1 MGEKDKWIVKCPK
14 CGRINQSCQ
23 HISRQDVERI
33 VQLLK
38 AGVEV
43 YESEEEMEHVEEHI
57 HEPTRDRGKLYA
69 LVQPRFDL
77 DDVVMGAKTKE
88 AIDDALVEIRNKG
101 LIFQRWGMKK
111 VIRKNKGLSLL
122 FAGPPGTGKTMTAEA
137 IARVLKKPLMIVNY
151 AQLENMWVGETEKNI
166 EAVFQEA
173 AKNGAVLFFDEADAV
188 FHRRG
193 MTLAPW
199 TNRDVNVLLNHL
211 ENHAGVAI
219 LATNLARVMDR
230 ALDRRIDIAVE
241 FEIPDVDNRK
251 AIWRKLVPKEAPL
264 ARDVDLDALAK
275 KYALSGGS
283 ILNVVRQAM
292 RNALRRGKRH
302 RISQDDFIRAADR
315 ELKKTDLMSRDHM
328 SQWKVE
334 PRQRVGG
341 YA

>member
-1 MGEKDKWIVKCPK
+1 MAEKDKWIVKCPK

-43 YESEEEMEHVEEHI
+43 YESEEEMEHLEEHL
-57 HEPTRDRGKLYA
+57 HERPDRGKLYA
-69 LVQPRFDL
+69 LTQPRFDL
-77 DDVVMGAKTKE
+77 EDVVMGKKTRE
-88 AIDDALVEIRNKG
+88 EIEDALVEIRNKG

-137 IARVLKKPLMIVNY
+137 IARSLKKPLMIVNY

-166 EAVFQEA
+166 EAVFQEG
-173 AKNGAVLFFDEADAV
+173 AKNDAVLFFDEADAV

-211 ENHAGVAI
+211 ENFSGVSI

-241 FEIPDVDNRK
+241 FEIPDVEQRRE
-251 AIWRKLVPKEAPL
+251 IWRKLVPKEAPL
-264 ARDVDLDALAK
+264 GKDVDFDVLAK
-275 KYALSGGS
+275 KYVLSGGS

-292 RNALRRGKRH
+292 RNALKRGKRH
-302 RISQDDFIRAADR
+302 RITHDDFLKAAER
-315 ELKKTDLMSRDHM
+315 EMKKSDLMSRDHM
-328 SQWKVE
+328 TQWKIE
-334 PRQRVGG
+334 PRQRLGG

>member
-23 HISRQDVERI
+23 HVSRQDVERI

-43 YESEEEMEHVEEHI
+43 YESEEEMEHLEEHL
-57 HEPTRDRGKLYA
+57 HERPDRGKLYA

-77 DDVVMGAKTKE
+77 DDVVMSPKTKE
-88 AIDDALVEIRNKG
+88 AIDDALVEIRHKG
-101 LIFQRWGMKK
+101 LIFQRWGMRK

-122 FAGPPGTGKTMTAEA
+122 FAGPPGTGKTMTAEG
-137 IARVLKKPLMIVNY
+137 IARVLQKPLMIVNY

-211 ENHAGVAI
+211 ENHAGVCI

-241 FEIPDVDNRK
+241 FEMPEADARK
-251 AIWRKLVPKEAPL
+251 EIWRKLVPKEAPMG
-264 ARDVDLDALAK
+264 RDVDLDAIAK

-292 RNALRRGKRH
+292 RSSLKRGKRY
-302 RISQDDFIRAADR
+302 RITQDDFVKAAER
-315 ELKKTDLMSRDHM
+315 EMKKSDLMSRDHM
-328 SQWKVE
+328 STWKVE
-334 PRQRVGG
+334 PRQRLGG

>member
-14 CGRINQSCQ
+14 CGRISQSCQ
-23 HISRQDVERI
+23 HVSRQDVERI

-43 YESEEEMEHVEEHI
+43 YESEEEMEHLEEHL
-57 HEPTRDRGKLYA
+57 HERPDRAKLYA

-77 DDVVMGAKTKE
+77 DDVVMSPKTAE
-88 AIDDALVEIRNKG
+88 AIEDALVEVRHKA

-122 FAGPPGTGKTMTAEA
+122 FAGPPGTGKTMTAEG

-173 AKNGAVLFFDEADAV
+173 ARNEAVLFFDEADAV

-199 TNRDVNVLLNHL
+199 TNRDV
-211 ENHAGVAI
+211 
-219 LATNLARVMDR
+219 ATNLARVMDR

-241 FEIPDVDNRK
+241 FEMPDADARK

-264 ARDVDLDALAK
+264 GKDVDLDALAK
-275 KYALSGGS
+275 KYVLSGGS

-292 RNALRRGKRH
+292 RSALKRGKRH
-302 RISQDDFIRAADR
+302 RITQEDFVKAAER
-315 ELKKTDLMSRDHM
+315 EMKKSDLMARDHM
-328 SQWKVE
+328 SNWKVE
-334 PRQRVGG
+334 PRQRLGG

>member
-1 MGEKDKWIVKCPK
+1 MAEKDKWIVKCPK
-14 CGRINQSCQ
+14 CGRINESCQ
-23 HISRQDVERI
+23 HVSRQDVERI

-43 YESEEEMEHVEEHI
+43 YESEEEMEHLEEHV
-57 HEPTRDRGKLYA
+57 HDRPDRGKLYA
-69 LVQPRFDL
+69 LIQPRFDL
-77 DDVVMGAKTKE
+77 DDVIMGTKTKD
-88 AIDDALVEIRNKG
+88 AIEDALIEIRHKG
-101 LIFQRWGMKK
+101 LIFQRWGMRK

-137 IARVLKKPLMIVNY
+137 IARALKKPLMIVNY

-173 AKNGAVLFFDEADAV
+173 AKNGAVLLFDEADAV

-211 ENHAGVAI
+211 ENFAGVCV
-219 LATNLARVMDR
+219 LATSLARVMDR

-241 FEIPDVDNRK
+241 FEIPDVDLRK
-251 AIWRKLVPKEAPL
+251 QIWRKLVPKEAPL
-264 ARDVDLDALAK
+264 GKDVDFDALAK

-302 RISQDDFIRAADR
+302 RITHEDFVAAAER
-315 ELKKTDLMSRDHM
+315 EMKKSDLMSRDHM
-328 SQWKVE
+328 GQWKVE
-334 PRQRVGG
+334 PRQRLGG

>member
-1 MGEKDKWIVKCPK
+1 MAEKDKWIVKCPK

-33 VQLLK
+33 VQLRK

-43 YESEEEMEHVEEHI
+43 YESEEEMEHLEE
-57 HEPTRDRGKLYA
+57 PLPRPDRGKLYA
-69 LVQPRFDL
+69 LTQPRFAL
-77 DDVVMGAKTKE
+77 GDVVMGKKTRE
-88 AIDDALVEIRNKG
+88 AIEDALVGIRNKG

-151 AQLENMWVGETEKNI
+151 SQLENMWVGETEKNI

-173 AKNGAVLFFDEADAV
+173 VKNDAVLFFDEADAV

-211 ENHAGVAI
+211 ENFAGVCI
-219 LATNLARVMDR
+219 LATNLARVMDL

-241 FEIPDVDNRK
+241 FEIPDVDLRK
-251 AIWRKLVPKEAPL
+251 QIWRKLVPKEAPL
-264 ARDVDLDALAK
+264 GKDVDFDALAK
-275 KYALSGGS
+275 KYVLSGGS
-283 ILNVVRQAM
+283 VLNVGRQAV
-292 RNALRRGKRH
+292 RNALKGGEGP
-302 RISQDDFIRAADR
+302 RISHHDFVEGPGRGR
-315 ELKKTDLMSRDHM
+315 EKTGLLSPDHM
-328 SQWKVE
+328 TPRKIQ
-334 PRQRVGG
+334 PRQRLPGDG
-341 YA
+341 R